1 LGADSVL
8 DYKDPSIEA
17 QIRACIPPGKSLK
30 HAFDCAGAHPEAFKS
45 VVEPGGSIVLALAN
59 RGDYLDHRVERAIGG
74 YIHIL
79 GASDAATFSYKHGTE
94 REKKAGR
101 ISRELMAWTMIE
113 LRKEVGERK
122 YQTPRVRRLS
132 GRGMYDA
139 LEAFQ
144 LMKSNK
150 ISGEKV
156 VYWME
161 ETPEL
166 KATRK

>member
-1 LGADSVL
+1 ML
-8 DYKDPSIEA
+8 DYKDLSIEA
-17 QIRACIPPGKSLK
+17 QIRACLPPEKVLR
-30 HAFDCAGAHPEAFKS
+30 HAFDCAGAYPEAFKS
-45 VVEPGGSIVLALAN
+45 VVKPGGSIVLALAN
-59 RGDYLDHRVERAIGG
+59 RGDYPDHRVERAIGG
-74 YIHIL
+74 YIHML
-79 GASDAATFSYKHGTE
+79 GAFDAAIFSYKPGTE
-94 REKKAGR
+94 REKKSGR
-101 ISRELMAWTMIE
+101 IARKLMAWTMME

-122 YQTPRVRRLS
+122 YQTPRLRRLS
-132 GRGMYDA
+132 GRGMYGA

-161 ETPEL
+161 EKPEL